1 MHSWWSED
9 KPTSGTD
16 IAIGGRKYTARL
28 GSSHQHGYHTASIV
42 TLIFLRSVLDRRAR
56 LMSRVPPFPAA
67 RRPQTPSS
75 SEYDYLPQS
84 PNTTRPLQ
92 INRPPTRP
100 TTPSSRSVNAGPST
114 SPPVVPMRPQR
125 SGLRGRQVSE
135 YSNSDR
141 ASIDSR
147 YGEFRDSRDSAAYP
161 PARPPRNGVNGKPKT
176 SNGSIDTNGMLSP
189 LSPSSEPEVSPQGAA
204 AIAAFQHAMARRRDK
219 ARDDYMDSEYEKEK
233 QREIAIQMDRQRRI
247 REKVPGRKATKPR
260 AGDIDGESCNPI
272 SQLFLTLGKLFLMR
286 LRMSGRLSQTRT

>member
-1 MHSWWSED
+1 MAA
-9 KPTSGTD
+9 G
-16 IAIGGRKYTARL
+16 KYTARF
-28 GSSHQHGYHTASIV
+28 GSTHQHGYHTASIV
-42 TLIFLRSVLDRRAR
+42 ALIFIYNVLERRAR

-100 TTPSSRSVNAGPST
+100 TTPSSRSANAGPST

-147 YGEFRDSRDSAAYP
+147 YGEYRDSRDSSGYT
-161 PARPPRNGVNGKPKT
+161 PARPTRNDFAARSRPT
-176 SNGSIDTNGMLSP
+176 NGSIDANGLLSP
-189 LSPSSEPEVSPQGAA
+189 LSPSSEAEVSPQGVA
-204 AIAAFQHAMARRRDK
+204 AIAAFQHAIARRRGK
-219 ARDDYMDSEYEKEK
+219 AGDEYADAEYEREK
-233 QREIAIQMDRQRRI
+233 QREMAIQMDRQKRI

-260 AGDIDGESCNPI
+260 AGDIDGQSNT
-272 SQLFLTLGKLFLMR
+272 FLSSVVLT
-286 LRMSGRLSQTRT
+286 